1 MNIATAGMTRI
12 PQLADDRILKPAE
25 TALALKLISR
35 MDFLRLKA
43 IARLHARGLPPDV
56 TWDDLLQEA
65 FTRVIVGSRRKPEG
79 VPMVAF
85 LAGVMRSLRTEHW
98 RRARGGPGSRET
110 LRIDSLDLSRTAA
123 LRDPAVDLEHAL
135 IAREQLDAIEH
146 LFAGDAV
153 ALGILDGLAEGRSAA
168 QIRSALGISKT
179 EYDSARK
186 RMRRAFLREG
196 LTCAQN

>member
-1 MNIATAGMTRI
+1 MARMTQL
-12 PQLADDRILKPAE
+12 PQLADDRVLKSAE
-25 TALALKLISR
+25 TALALNLISR

-85 LAGVMRSLRTEHW
+85 LAGIMRSLRADHW
-98 RRARGGPGSRET
+98 RRARRGPGSRET
-110 LRIDSLDLSRTAA
+110 LRIDHPGHTGAA
-123 LRDPAVDLEHAL
+123 VLRDPAADLEHAL
-135 IAREQLDAIEH
+135 IAREQLDAIEQ
-146 LFAGDAV
+146 LFAGDGV
-153 ALGILDGLAEGRSAA
+153 ALGILAGLAEGRSAA
-168 QIRSALGISKT
+168 QIRAALAITKT
-179 EYDSARK
+179 TYDSARK
-186 RMRRAFLREG
+186 RMRRALLREG